1 MAGDKGASTFDL
13 NQSVNYEG
21 EEKKTLGTKP
31 NNCVGLVFYTDFT
44 TVTRFIIID
53 LLIAFK
59 PTTERL

>member
-1 MAGDKGASTFDL
+1 MRG
-13 NQSVNYEG
+13 
-21 EEKKTLGTKP
+21 KKKKNLGTKP

-59 PTTERL
+59 PTTERLWKALVSIDR

>member
-1 MAGDKGASTFDL
+1 MRG
-13 NQSVNYEG
+13 
-21 EEKKTLGTKP
+21 KKKKNLGTKP

-59 PTTERL
+59 PTTERLWKALVSIDRW